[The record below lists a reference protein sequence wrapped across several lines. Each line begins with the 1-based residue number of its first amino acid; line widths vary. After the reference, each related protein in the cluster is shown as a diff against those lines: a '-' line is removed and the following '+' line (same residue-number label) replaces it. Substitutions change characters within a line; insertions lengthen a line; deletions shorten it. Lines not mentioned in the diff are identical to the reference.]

1 MYGVDFVKINE
12 NEFKKTEKYIDREE
26 LRHKLIITR
35 GSKGC
40 QYIESMYPVPKV
52 DGVKDYSG
60 AGDTF
65 LAAFSHEYIN
75 RRSERH
81 INPWTSVYLAIEYA
95 QECATIVVQKHGVA
109 TI

>member
-1 MYGVDFVKINE
+1 MYDIDFVKINE
-12 NEFKKTEKYIDREE
+12 KEYEKTKRYINEDKLKN
-26 LRHKLIITR
+26 KLIITR
-35 GSKGC
+35 GSDGC
-40 QYIESMYPVPKV
+40 QHKDKIYPVPQV

-65 LAAFSHEYIN
+65 LSGFAYEYMKTKDVK
-75 RRSERH
+75 S
-81 INPWTSVYLAIEYA
+81 AIDYA

>member
-1 MYGVDFVKINE
+1 MYGIDFVKINE
-12 NEFKKTEKYIDREE
+12 KEYDKTKKYVDEQKIGD
-26 LRHKLIITR
+26 KLIITK
-35 GSKGC
+35 GSEGC
-40 QYIESMYPVPKV
+40 QYKNKIHPVPQV

-65 LAAFSHEYIN
+65 MSGFVCEYLKSFNVEKAIN
-75 RRSERH
+75 
-81 INPWTSVYLAIEYA
+81 YA

>member
-1 MYGVDFVKINE
+1 MGHKIKPKVCE
-12 NEFKKTEKYIDREE
+12 GCKVP
-26 LRHKLIITR
+26 
-35 GSKGC
+35 KGC
-40 QYIESMYPVPKV
+40 QYKNEIYPVPEV

-65 LAAFSHEYIN
+65 LSGFAYQ
-75 RRSERH
+75 
-81 INPWTSVYLAIEYA
+81 YLKTNDVGKSIDYA

>member
-1 MYGVDFVKINE
+1 MP
-12 NEFKKTEKYIDREE
+12 
-26 LRHKLIITR
+26 
-35 GSKGC
+35 
-40 QYIESMYPVPKV
+40 QV

-65 LAAFSHEYIN
+65 LSGFAHRYMETKNITSAIN
-75 RRSERH
+75 
-81 INPWTSVYLAIEYA
+81 YA